1 MIRKQKEKQLC
12 ESSTILGGLL
22 CCKRLWSAAAV
33 REGSESLTNA
43 RESDSESEPTHPPRG
58 GFGKSTPLN
67 KVHLYL
73 QFVFVFARGLYVVSF
88 SRWKKVHFHNV
99 LKVI

>member
-1 MIRKQKEKQLC
+1 M
-12 ESSTILGGLL
+12 
-22 CCKRLWSAAAV
+22 

-73 QFVFVFARGLYVVSF
+73 QFVFVFAKGIIRGKF
-88 SRWKKVHFHNV
+88 
-99 LKVI
+99 